1 MFGRITFFAVDS
13 TLFRSRDS
21 FSWNPCKAALITKS
35 VSRTPRH
42 QNTTRANRQVR
53 LPPNML
59 PSHIAIQ
66 GGQASLSQNP
76 LPSTLPPPI
85 PHGPNR
91 EKTLKTRSNNARG
104 LSRQQQ
110 QTIHFNMA
118 RLCLASGQARRDRTW
133 GDYPGRSVEFCWY
146 FRGLLGM
153 ITNN

>member
-1 MFGRITFFAVDS
+1 MRKNPRDLERIKAEEGKASSIVGFVFGRITFFAVDS
-13 TLFRSRDS
+13 TLSRSRDS

-59 PSHIAIQ
+59 SSHIAIQ

-76 LPSTLPPPI
+76 LPSTLPPHI

-91 EKTLKTRSNNARG
+91 EKTIKTRSNNARG
-104 LSRQQQ
+104 LSRQ
-110 QTIHFNMA
+110 TLMA
-118 RLCLASGQARRDRTW
+118 
-133 GDYPGRSVEFCWY
+133 V
-146 FRGLLGM
+146 GLGTS
-153 ITNN
+153 TNNTL

>member
-1 MFGRITFFAVDS
+1 MRKTPRDLERIKAEEGKASSIVGFVFGRITFFAVDS

-59 PSHIAIQ
+59 SSHVAIQ
-66 GGQASLSQNP
+66 GGPGITRPKTPPQHP
-76 LPSTLPPPI
+76 PPPI

-91 EKTLKTRSNNARG
+91 EKTIKTRSNNARG
-104 LSRQQQ
+104 LSRQ
-110 QTIHFNMA
+110 TLMA
-118 RLCLASGQARRDRTW
+118 VA
-133 GDYPGRSVEFCWY
+133 
-146 FRGLLGM
+146 LGTG
-153 ITNN
+153 TNNTL